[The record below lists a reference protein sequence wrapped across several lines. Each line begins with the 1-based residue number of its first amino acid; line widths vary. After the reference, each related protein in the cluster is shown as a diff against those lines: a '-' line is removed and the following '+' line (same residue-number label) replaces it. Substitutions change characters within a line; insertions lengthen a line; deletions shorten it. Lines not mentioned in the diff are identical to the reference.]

1 MSSGDDELERLRELV
16 GPSEAGYRQLAADL
30 DAAVAQTRTA
40 ELEAGELRGRLAE
53 MSVQLARARQDQD
66 TMERRREMSAGA
78 HLADLCGE
86 YWREV
91 IRPSLARL
99 ARRAGLR
106 RG

>member
-1 MSSGDDELERLRELV
+1 MSIDDDELERLRALV
-16 GPSEAGYRQLAADL
+16 GPSEAAYGQLSADL
-30 DAAVAQTRTA
+30 DAAVAEARSA
-40 ELEAGELRGRLAE
+40 ELEAGALRGRLAE

-66 TMERRREMSAGA
+66 TMARRREMSAGA
-78 HLADLCGE
+78 HLADLCGG

-91 IRPSLARL
+91 IRPSLARW

>member
-1 MSSGDDELERLRELV
+1 MSSGDDELERLRALV
-16 GPSEAGYRQLAADL
+16 GPSEAGYRQLSADL
-30 DAAVAQTRTA
+30 DAAVAQTRSA
-40 ELEAGELRGRLAE
+40 ELAAGELRGRLAE

-66 TMERRREMSAGA
+66 TIQRRREMSAGA

-91 IRPSLARL
+91 IRPSLARV